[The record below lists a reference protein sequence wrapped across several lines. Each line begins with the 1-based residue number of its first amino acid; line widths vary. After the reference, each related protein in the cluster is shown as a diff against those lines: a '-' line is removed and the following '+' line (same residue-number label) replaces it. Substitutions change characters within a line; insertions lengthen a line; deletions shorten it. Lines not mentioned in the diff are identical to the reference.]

1 MNYDFQAWLK
11 TPVSDDPETI
21 LAGKLEYLRLYLTD
35 AMRTIREKAGL
46 TQAQLAEKLG
56 VQQAAVSKLES
67 ALKDRKLDSVLHYLQ
82 VLDADLLMAVKQGND
97 LYQVSD
103 NERLVLVDLPEDVVD
118 LASAAGMSLREYLLA
133 AVRSFS
139 EKKVSAIEIFLSS
152 EDSVAVRVRERLEKP
167 LSEIAAELEKAMM
180 FEEGD
185 RRLFA
190 VKNILVGSSG
200 NGGSRKRDAADE
212 DDDEIEMLELAEDLL
227 DKLGEILESSG
238 GK

>member
-11 TPVSDDPETI
+11 TPISDDPETI

-46 TQAQLAEKLG
+46 TQAKLAEKLG

-82 VLDADLLMAVKQGND
+82 VLDADLLMAVKQGNE

-103 NERLVLVDLPEDVVD
+103 NEGLVLVDLPEDVVD

-139 EKKVSAIEIFLSS
+139 EKKVSAIEMFLNSD
-152 EDSVAVRVRERLEKP
+152 DSVAVRVRERLKKP
-167 LSEIAAELEKAMM
+167 LSEIAAELEKVMM

-190 VKNILVGSSG
+190 VKESLGGNVSVGSKTRGDS
-200 NGGSRKRDAADE
+200 DE
-212 DDDEIEMLELAEDLL
+212 NEEEIEVLELAEDLL
-227 DKLGEILESSG
+227 DKLGEILEFS
-238 GK
+238 

>member
-167 LSEIAAELEKAMM
+167 LFEIVKELEKAMM

-185 RRLFA
+185 RQLFA
-190 VKNILVGSSG
+190 VKELLGGRVSVGSKTRGDS
-200 NGGSRKRDAADE
+200 DE
-212 DDDEIEMLELAEDLL
+212 NEEEIEVLELAEDLL

>member
-11 TPVSDDPETI
+11 TPVGDDPETI
-21 LAGKLEYLRLYLTD
+21 LAGKLEYLRFYLTD

-46 TQAQLAEKLG
+46 TQVQLAAKLG

-103 NERLVLVDLPEDVVD
+103 NGGLVLVDLPEDVVD
-118 LASAAGMSLREYLLA
+118 LAGAAGMSLREYLLA

-152 EDSVAVRVRERLEKP
+152 DDPVAVRVRERLKKP
-167 LSEIAAELEKAMM
+167 LSEIVAELEKAMM

-185 RRLFA
+185 RQLFT
-190 VKNILVGSSG
+190 VTKLL
-200 NGGSRKRDAADE
+200 GGRVSYESKTWE
-212 DDDEIEMLELAEDLL
+212 EEEIEVLELAEDLL
-227 DKLGEILESSG
+227 DKLGEILDGSG
-238 GK
+238 GG

>member
-1 MNYDFQAWLK
+1 
-11 TPVSDDPETI
+11 
-21 LAGKLEYLRLYLTD
+21 
-35 AMRTIREKAGL
+35 
-46 TQAQLAEKLG
+46 
-56 VQQAAVSKLES
+56 
-67 ALKDRKLDSVLHYLQ
+67 
-82 VLDADLLMAVKQGND
+82 
-97 LYQVSD
+97 
-103 NERLVLVDLPEDVVD
+103 
-118 LASAAGMSLREYLLA
+118 MSLREYLLA

>member
-167 LSEIAAELEKAMM
+167 LFEIVKELEKAMM

-190 VKNILVGSSG
+190 IKDLLGGSVSVGSKNRG
-200 NGGSRKRDAADE
+200 NNDE
-212 DDDEIEMLELAEDLL
+212 NEEEIEVLELAEDLL
-227 DKLGEILESSG
+227 DKLVEIVDGSG

>member
-11 TPVSDDPETI
+11 TPISDDPETI

-82 VLDADLLMAVKQGND
+82 VLDADLLMAVKQGNE

-103 NERLVLVDLPEDVVD
+103 NEGLVLVDLPEDVVD

-133 AVRSFS
+133 AIGSFS

-152 EDSVAVRVRERLEKP
+152 DDPVAVRVRERLQKP

-185 RRLFA
+185 RRVFA
-190 VKNILVGSSG
+190 VKELLGGSVSVGSKTRG
-200 NGGSRKRDAADE
+200 NNDE
-212 DDDEIEMLELAEDLL
+212 DDDEIEVLELADDLL
-227 DKLGEILESSG
+227 DKLVEIWEFS
-238 GK
+238 